1 MDEGVVYCFKQLSAF
16 LYQTPEAVLHFG
28 EEETMKKKW
37 ILYSEAAYILGLV
50 ILALGTALMEKADFG
65 MSMVVA
71 PAYLL
76 HLKLVDTLPFFSFGM
91 AEYMLQ
97 GVILV
102 LLAIGMRRFKR
113 AYLFSFVTA
122 VFYGFTLDAMMA
134 LVSALG
140 ADSFALRA
148 LWYVLGMV
156 VCSLGVAL
164 LFHTY
169 ISPEAYELFVKEMA
183 EKTGRPIPGIKTIY
197 DCTSCLIAVGMSF
210 AFFGFGRFEGVK
222 LGTIL
227 CALVNGTII
236 GMISKW
242 LNGTFETKDAFAL
255 RRFFQA

>member
-1 MDEGVVYCFKQLSAF
+1 
-16 LYQTPEAVLHFG
+16 
-28 EEETMKKKW
+28 MKKKT
-37 ILYSEAAYILGLV
+37 ILYSEAAYVLGLS

-76 HLKLVDTLPFFSFGM
+76 HLKISQTLPFFSFGM

-102 LLAIGMRRFKR
+102 MLALFMRRFKR

-122 VFYGFTLDAMMA
+122 VLYGFALDAMISLCA
-134 LVSALG
+134 GLASGG
-140 ADSFALRA
+140 AVLRA

-164 LFHTY
+164 LFRTY
-169 ISPEAYELFVKEMA
+169 ISPEAYELFVKELA
-183 EKTGRPIPGIKTIY
+183 GKTGKPIPRVKTVY
-197 DCTSCLIAVGMSF
+197 DCASCLIAVAMSF

-222 LGTIL
+222 LGTIF
-227 CALVNGTII
+227 CALVNGTMI
-236 GMISKW
+236 GVISKW
-242 LNGTFETKDAFAL
+242 LENTFETKDAFAL
-255 RRFFQA
+255 RRFFQD

>member
-1 MDEGVVYCFKQLSAF
+1 
-16 LYQTPEAVLHFG
+16 
-28 EEETMKKKW
+28 MKKRFV
-37 ILYSEAAYILGLV
+37 LYSEAAYILGLV
-50 ILALGTALMEKADFG
+50 ILALGTALMEKANFG

-76 HLKLVDTLPFFSFGM
+76 HLKLSQHLPFFSFGM
-91 AEYMLQ
+91 AEYVLQ

-122 VFYGFTLDAMMA
+122 VLYGFALDAMLA
-134 LVSALG
+134 LAAPLG
-140 ADSFALRA
+140 ADGYALRT

-169 ISPEAYELFVKEMA
+169 IAPEVYELFVKEMA
-183 EKTGRPIPGIKTIY
+183 EKTGKPISVVKTAY
-197 DCTSCLIAVGMSF
+197 DCVSCAIAVVMSF
-210 AFFGFGRFEGVK
+210 ALFGFGRFEGVK

-227 CALVNGTII
+227 CALVNGFII
-236 GMISKW
+236 GAISAW
-242 LNGTFETKDAFAL
+242 LDRTFETRDALKL
-255 RRFFQA
+255 RRLFQA